1 MPFKV
6 PKKKFI
12 APLPSCC
19 VFSYGQIHPEPD
31 SWATSLYILSVF
43 QGKTPSTAKPS
54 IFIYSSV
61 LALSSASGSLR
72 LPCASPNSLV
82 GFLVKPICPF
92 SQNSKKRTRSDL
104 KSQPVWNRKSTLSID
119 ILTPRLLG
127 FQKKRLP
134 VCMCTQEQCPG
145 LDRDSVLLATTWL
158 SLNHCHWTSLSAFY
172 LAPIIIL
179 KLDILNK
186 PHNTS
191 STSWNL
197 VPHAQ

>member
-1 MPFKV
+1 MLLSFWEQRMHNLRFRLEVVKNAFPRIPGANLSPCLFLNDNHELQWFLNNCWLCINVVPPLYNSGKQWMPFKV

-12 APLPSCC
+12 GPLPSCY

-104 KSQPVWNRKSTLSID
+104 KS
-119 ILTPRLLG
+119 
-127 FQKKRLP
+127 
-134 VCMCTQEQCPG
+134 
-145 LDRDSVLLATTWL
+145 
-158 SLNHCHWTSLSAFY
+158 
-172 LAPIIIL
+172 
-179 KLDILNK
+179 
-186 PHNTS
+186 
-191 STSWNL
+191 
-197 VPHAQ
+197 